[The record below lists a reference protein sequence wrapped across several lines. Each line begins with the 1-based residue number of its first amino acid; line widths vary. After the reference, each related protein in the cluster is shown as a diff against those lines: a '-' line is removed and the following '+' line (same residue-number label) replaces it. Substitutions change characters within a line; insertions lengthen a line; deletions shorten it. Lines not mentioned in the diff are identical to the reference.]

1 MDQDSLLSVNHVAI
15 ILKVHPLTVRRYIK
29 EGKLKAVRIA
39 GNIRIPKSSLERLSK
54 EITPLPNSS
63 KRAPRSESA
72 ANFTLDD
79 PIFRMKGRGLS
90 LKPFA

>member
-1 MDQDSLLSVNHVAI
+1 MDQDFYLSVNHVAI

-29 EGKLKAVRIA
+29 EGKLKAVRLA
-39 GNIRIPKSSLERLSK
+39 GNIRVPKSSLESFSK
-54 EITPLPNSS
+54 EVTPLPNSS
-63 KRAPRSESA
+63 KKSSRTEFASS
-72 ANFTLDD
+72 FTLDD